1 MLFIEI
7 SNMLSGDSEGDYDG
21 LEHRAR
27 LSVVVFCKDVKR
39 VPIWVIVD
47 GGGWCPPRSQLD
59 GLRLPPGLEHE
70 H

>member
-1 MLFIEI
+1 MCFWTIP
-7 SNMLSGDSEGDYDG
+7 SAMNDG
-21 LEHRAR
+21 LEHRPHV
-27 LSVVVFCKDVKR
+27 SIVVFCKDVKL

-47 GGGWCPPRSQLD
+47 CGEWRPQGSSID